1 MSRAGE
7 RTVLIEPAIT
17 EDGLMVADR
26 GRAADVLN
34 DFLGALLAVGG
45 TLEVQADR
53 VRIGEI
59 PGAHD
64 GQRPT
69 VLAETVGL
77 IVRYSPSSP
86 LTDFS
91 RTQRAMDAAQGGGHL
106 SSAPAMPF
114 DADHARE
121 HEPAVEMVTMIAP
134 DGEVRDVGML
144 EAKDLAEQGW
154 VPDDYDS
161 DAGHPITHSGQE
173 A

>member
-106 SSAPAMPF
+106 SSPAPN
-114 DADHARE
+114 
-121 HEPAVEMVTMIAP
+121 EPEAQEDPDPVPVEMVTMIAP

>member
-106 SSAPAMPF
+106 SSPAPN
-114 DADHARE
+114 
-121 HEPAVEMVTMIAP
+121 EPETQEDSDPAPVEMVTMIAP